1 MTEGRVR
8 EWDDEQG
15 FGVIDSDDTPGGCGA
30 VFAVIQ
36 AEGYRTLRPGQFVRF
51 RFIAAR
57 QDDCDFQAVEVIPT
71 DTQ

>member
-36 AEGYRTLRPGQFVRF
+36 AEGYRTLRPGQLVRF
-51 RFIAAR
+51 RFIAAP
-57 QDDCDFQAVEVIPT
+57 QDDRNFRAVEVIPA
-71 DTQ
+71 DT